1 MYGDMGHSRY
11 NAMGNLAADC
21 AEQRIDLIVHM
32 GDHAYDLG
40 MVASLRLCQPAPTE
54 LCPALPCPALPI
66 CFALPSALPCRAV
79 PCG

>member
-40 MVASLRLCQPAPTE
+40 MVLVASLRP
-54 LCPALPCPALPI
+54 
-66 CFALPSALPCRAV
+66 
-79 PCG
+79 